1 MTDSPAYFV
10 AHDVSDLINAV
21 PTLFGFQ
28 PEESLVAIATHGPRR
43 RFGFRMRMDLPDADL
58 APEAAEL
65 VVRHLRNQRAEGA
78 IVIALTERQ
87 DDALAV
93 LDAIHGELD
102 DCDDIELVVR
112 ARADGE
118 QYWTDELD
126 GDGVAV
132 AYDRSPHHLS
142 VVKAVAAGQQILPD
156 RQALVDRF
164 SAVTG
169 ERRRWFEHAAA
180 SMTDDVAVQIAHARP
195 GQLGAIGMGVIGPI
209 LDRGLAQKPVS
220 DGELLR
226 VAVWASCTPVRD
238 AVWARIDREN
248 ATGHLQVLTQVSQRV
263 VAPYEP
269 AVLSLAAFAA
279 WLTGDGAQALI
290 AVERALEADPCYS
303 MARLILRTLENGISP
318 TTWQRPTPAR
328 AG

>member
-1 MTDSPAYFV
+1 MTDSPAHFV

-43 RFGFRMRMDLPDADL
+43 RFGFRLRMDLPDAEL
-58 APEAAEL
+58 APEIAEL
-65 VVRHLRNQRAEGA
+65 VVRHLRHQGAEGA
-78 IVIALTERQ
+78 IVIALSERQ

-93 LDAIHGELD
+93 LDAIHAELD
-102 DCDDIELVVR
+102 DFDDIELIVR

-118 QYWTDELD
+118 RYWTDELG
-126 GDGVAV
+126 GDGAGV
-132 AYDRSPHHLS
+132 AYDQSSHHLA
-142 VVKAVAAGQQILPD
+142 VVKAVVAGQQILPG
-156 RQALVDRF
+156 RAALVDRF

-180 SMTDDVAVQIAHARP
+180 SITDEVVLQVSRARP
-195 GQLGAIGMGVIGPI
+195 DELGAIGMAVVGPI
-209 LDRGLAQKPVS
+209 LDRGLAEDPVA

-226 VAVWASCTPVRD
+226 LAVWVSSIKVRD
-238 AVWARIDREN
+238 EVWARIDRDN
-248 ATGHLQVLTQVSQRV
+248 ALGYLQVLTQVSQRV
-263 VAPYEP
+263 VPPYEP

-290 AVERALEADPCYS
+290 AVERALDADPCYS
-303 MARLILRTLENGISP
+303 MAQQILQILENGIAP
-318 TTWQRPTPAR
+318 TLWQRPTPAR